1 MKIRIKERNT
11 FLMKAEIISI
21 GSEILRG
28 QITDTNANFIA
39 QKLVELNI
47 DLNYISAV
55 GDNQKMLLSL
65 LKKAFCRSDL
75 IITTGGLGPT
85 EDDITYQVITKT
97 LHLKLIKFP
106 EVEKNLK
113 RILHTIKTKLSPSN
127 LKQAYLPEG
136 AKVIINKYGT
146 APAMILE
153 KDNKIICSFP
163 GVPCEMKRLIEE
175 NLIPY
180 LKDKFPPSIIK
191 KSKTLKITGLGE
203 ASVNELIRDYMNKQT
218 NFSFGIYAN
227 PEDIQVQVTIQA
239 PTEKEVEKL
248 LQSSVNQ
255 LTKML
260 GDYIYGSDEETIEE
274 VVGNLLKTKKLK
286 LAVAESCTGGML
298 GEMITR
304 IPGSSEYFQGGVI
317 SYNARVKEDLLKVPP
332 EAIGK
337 YGEVS
342 RQVAKLMAEGVRR
355 CCHSDIG
362 ISITGI
368 AGPGGATEKKK
379 VGLAYMALAD
389 GKKTIAQKH
398 QLFGD
403 RQLIRLRSA
412 RRALNMLRMYLM
424 EKQLYY
430 KVDLN

>member
-1 MKIRIKERNT
+1 
-11 FLMKAEIISI
+11 MKAEIISI

-39 QKLVELNI
+39 KKLVELGI
-47 DLNYISAV
+47 DLEHISAV
-55 GDNQKMLLSL
+55 SDNPESLLST
-65 LKKAFCRSDL
+65 LKLALQRSDL

-85 EDDITYQVITKT
+85 EDDITYQTIART
-97 LHLKLIKFP
+97 LNLKLIKYP
-106 EVEKNLK
+106 EAEENLNK
-113 RILHTIKTKLSPSN
+113 ILKKINKTISPSN
-127 LKQAYLPEG
+127 LKQVYLPEG
-136 AKVIINKYGT
+136 AKIIINQYGT

-163 GVPCEMKRLIEE
+163 GVPHEMKNLIEE

-180 LKDKFPPSIIK
+180 LKEKFPPSRIK

-203 ASVNELIRDYMNKQT
+203 SSVNELIRDYMNKQT
-218 NFSFGIYAN
+218 NFSFGIYVN
-227 PEDIQVQVTIQA
+227 PEDIQVQITTQA

-255 LTKML
+255 LTKIL
-260 GDYIYGSDEETIEE
+260 GNYVYGSDEETIEE

-286 LAVAESCTGGML
+286 VAVAESCTGGML

-317 SYNARVKEDLLKVPP
+317 SYASIVKEDLLKVPP
-332 EAIGK
+332 EVIKK

-342 RQVAKLMAEGVRR
+342 VQVARIMAEGVRR

-379 VGLAYMALAD
+379 VGLVYMALAD
-389 GKKTIAQKH
+389 GKKTITQKH
-398 QLFGD
+398 QLFGN
-403 RQLIRLRSA
+403 RQLIRLRAA

-424 EKQLYY
+424 EK
-430 KVDLN
+430 

>member
-1 MKIRIKERNT
+1 MI
-11 FLMKAEIISI
+11 KAEIISI

-39 QKLVELNI
+39 QKLTKLGI
-47 DLNYISAV
+47 DLEHISAV
-55 GDNQKMLLSL
+55 SDKPESLLST
-65 LKKAFCRSDL
+65 LKLALQRSGL

-85 EDDITYQVITKT
+85 EDDITYQTIARA
-97 LHLKLIKFP
+97 LNLKLIKYP
-106 EVEKNLK
+106 EAEENLK
-113 RILHTIKTKLSPSN
+113 RILKKINTTLSPSN
-127 LKQAYLPEG
+127 LKQVYLPEG
-136 AKVIINKYGT
+136 AKIIINQYGT

-163 GVPCEMKRLIEE
+163 GVPHEMKNLIEE

-180 LKDKFPPSIIK
+180 LKEKFPPSRIK

-203 ASVNELIRDYMNKQT
+203 SSVNELIRDYMNKQT

-227 PEDIQVQVTIQA
+227 PEDIQIQITTQSH
-239 PTEKEVEKL
+239 TEKETEKL

-255 LTKML
+255 LTKIL
-260 GDYIYGSDEETIEE
+260 GNYVYGTDKQSLEE

-286 LAVAESCTGGML
+286 VAVAESCTGGML

-317 SYNARVKEDLLKVPP
+317 SYNARIKEDLLKVSSKV
-332 EAIGK
+332 IRK

-342 RQVAKLMAEGVRR
+342 RQVAKLMAEGVRIN
-355 CCHSDIG
+355 CHSDIG

-379 VGLAYMALAD
+379 VGLAYMALAN
-389 GKKTIAQKH
+389 GKKTITQKH
-398 QLFGD
+398 QLFGS
-403 RQLIRLRSA
+403 RQLIRLRAS

-424 EKQLYY
+424 GK
-430 KVDLN
+430 

>member
-1 MKIRIKERNT
+1 
-11 FLMKAEIISI
+11 MKAEIISI

-28 QITDTNANFIA
+28 QISDTNANFITK
-39 QKLVELNI
+39 KLVKLGI
-47 DLNYISAV
+47 DLEHISTV
-55 GDNQKMLLSL
+55 SDNPESLLST
-65 LKKAFCRSDL
+65 LKHTLQRSNL

-85 EDDITYQVITKT
+85 EDDITYQTIARA
-97 LHLKLIKFP
+97 LNLKLIKYP
-106 EVEKNLK
+106 EAEENLR
-113 RILHTIKTKLSPSN
+113 RILKKINATLSPSN
-127 LKQAYLPEG
+127 LKQTYLPEG
-136 AKVIINKYGT
+136 AKIIINQYGT

-153 KDNKIICSFP
+153 KDDKIICSFP
-163 GVPCEMKRLIEE
+163 GVPHEMKRLVEE

-180 LKDKFPPSIIK
+180 LKEKFPPSMIK

-203 ASVNELIRDYMNKQT
+203 SSVNELLRYYMNKQT

-227 PEDIQVQVTIQA
+227 PEDIQVQITTQA

-255 LTKML
+255 LTKIL
-260 GDYIYGSDEETIEE
+260 GNYVYGTDKQSLEE

-286 LAVAESCTGGML
+286 VAIAESCTGGML

-304 IPGSSEYFQGGVI
+304 IPGSSKYFQGGVI

-332 EAIGK
+332 EVIRK

-355 CCHSDIG
+355 CCQSDIG

-379 VGLAYMALAD
+379 VGLVYMALAD
-389 GKKTIAQKH
+389 GKKTITQKH
-398 QLFGD
+398 QLFGS

-412 RRALNMLRMYLM
+412 RRTLNMLRNYLSGI
-424 EKQLYY
+424 
-430 KVDLN
+430 

>member
-1 MKIRIKERNT
+1 
-11 FLMKAEIISI
+11 LMKAEIISI

-85 EDDITYQVITKT
+85 EDDITYETIARA
-97 LHLKLIKFP
+97 LNLKLIKYP
-106 EVEKNLK
+106 EAEKNLK
-113 RILHTIKTKLSPSN
+113 RILRTIKTKLSPSN

-163 GVPCEMKRLIEE
+163 GVPHEMKRLIEE

-180 LKDKFPPSIIK
+180 LKEKFPPSLIK
-191 KSKTLKITGLGE
+191 KSKILKVTGLGE
-203 ASVNELIRDYMNKQT
+203 SSVNELIRDYINKQN

-227 PEDIQVQVTIQA
+227 PEDIQVQVTTQA
-239 PTEKEVEKL
+239 PTEKETDKL
-248 LQSSVNQ
+248 LQFSVNQ
-255 LTKML
+255 LTKIL
-260 GDYIYGSDEETIEE
+260 GNYVYGSNEETIEE

-286 LAVAESCTGGML
+286 VAVAESFTGGML

-304 IPGSSEYFQGGVI
+304 IPGSSKYFQGGVI
-317 SYNARVKEDLLKVPP
+317 SYNAQVKEGLLKVPP
-332 EAIGK
+332 EAIIK
-337 YGEVS
+337 YEEVS

-368 AGPGGATEKKK
+368 AGPGGATDNKK
-379 VGLAYMALAD
+379 VGLVYMALAD
-389 GKKTIAQKH
+389 SKKTIIQKH
-398 QLFGD
+398 QLFGN
-403 RQLIRLRSA
+403 RQLIRLRAS
-412 RRALNMLRMYLM
+412 RRALNMLRLYLM
-424 EKQLYY
+424 GK
-430 KVDLN
+430 

>member
-1 MKIRIKERNT
+1 
-11 FLMKAEIISI
+11 MKAEIISI

-28 QITDTNANFIA
+28 QIVDTNANFIA
-39 QKLVELNI
+39 QKLTELSI

-65 LKKAFCRSDL
+65 FKKAFNRSDL

-85 EDDITYQVITKT
+85 EDDITYQIIARA
-97 LHLKLIKFP
+97 LNLKLIKYP
-106 EVEKNLK
+106 EAEENLK
-113 RILHTIKTKLSPSN
+113 KFLNKIKIKVSLSN
-127 LKQAYLPEG
+127 LKQVYLPEG
-136 AKVIINKYGT
+136 AKIIINQYGT

-163 GVPCEMKRLIEE
+163 GVPHEMKNLIEE

-180 LKDKFPPSIIK
+180 LKEKFPPSMIK

-203 ASVNELIRDYMNKQT
+203 SSVNELIRNYINKQT

-227 PEDIQVQVTIQA
+227 PEDIQVQVTTQA
-239 PTEKEVEKL
+239 PTEKETDKL
-248 LQSSVNQ
+248 LQLSVNQ
-255 LTKML
+255 LTKIL
-260 GDYIYGSDEETIEE
+260 GNYVYGTDEQSLEK
-274 VVGNLLKTKKLK
+274 VVGNLLKAKKLK
-286 LAVAESCTGGML
+286 VAVAESCTGGML

-304 IPGSSEYFQGGVI
+304 IPGSSKYFQGGVI
-317 SYNARVKEDLLKVPP
+317 SYNAKVKEDLLKVPL
-332 EAIGK
+332 EVIKK

-342 RQVAKLMAEGVRR
+342 KEVAQLMAERVRR
-355 CCHSDIG
+355 CCHSNIG

-379 VGLAYMALAD
+379 VGLVYMALSD
-389 GKKTIAQKH
+389 GKKTITQKH
-398 QLFGD
+398 QLFGS

-412 RRALNMLRMYLM
+412 RRALNILRMYLM
-424 EKQLYY
+424 EK
-430 KVDLN
+430 

>member
-1 MKIRIKERNT
+1 
-11 FLMKAEIISI
+11 MKAEIISI

-39 QKLVELNI
+39 KKLVELGI
-47 DLNYISAV
+47 DLEHISV
-55 GDNQKMLLSL
+55 VSDNPESLLST
-65 LKKAFCRSDL
+65 LKLAFQRSDL

-85 EDDITYQVITKT
+85 EDDITYQTIART
-97 LHLKLIKFP
+97 LNLKLIKYP
-106 EVEKNLK
+106 EAEENLK
-113 RILHTIKTKLSPSN
+113 KILKKINKRISPSN
-127 LKQAYLPEG
+127 LKQVYLPEG
-136 AKVIINKYGT
+136 AKIIINQYGT

-163 GVPCEMKRLIEE
+163 GVPHEMKNLIEE

-180 LKDKFPPSIIK
+180 LKEKFPPSMIK
-191 KSKTLKITGLGE
+191 KSKILKITGLGE
-203 ASVNELIRDYMNKQT
+203 SSVNELIRDYMNKQT

-227 PEDIQVQVTIQA
+227 PEDIQVQVTTQA

-248 LQSSVNQ
+248 LQSSINQ
-255 LTKML
+255 LTKIL
-260 GDYIYGSDEETIEE
+260 GNYIYGSDEETIEE

-286 LAVAESCTGGML
+286 LAIAESCTGGML

-317 SYNARVKEDLLKVPP
+317 SYNTKVKEDLLKVPS
-332 EAIGK
+332 EVIKK

-342 RQVAKLMAEGVRR
+342 VQVARIMAEEVRR

-379 VGLAYMALAD
+379 VGLVYMALAD
-389 GKKTIAQKH
+389 GKKTITQKH
-398 QLFGD
+398 QLFGN
-403 RQLIRLRSA
+403 RQLIRLRAA
-412 RRALNMLRMYLM
+412 RRALNLLRNYL
-424 EKQLYY
+424 
-430 KVDLN
+430 

>member
-1 MKIRIKERNT
+1 
-11 FLMKAEIISI
+11 MKAEIISI

-28 QITDTNANFIA
+28 QISDTNANFIA
-39 QKLVELNI
+39 KKLIESGI
-47 DLNYISAV
+47 DLQYISAV
-55 GDNQKMLLSL
+55 SDNLESLLST
-65 LKKAFCRSDL
+65 LKLALQRSNL

-85 EDDITYQVITKT
+85 EDDITYQTIARA
-97 LHLKLIKFP
+97 LNLKLIKYP
-106 EVEKNLK
+106 EAEENLK
-113 RILHTIKTKLSPSN
+113 RILKKINTILSPSN
-127 LKQAYLPEG
+127 LKQTYLPEG
-136 AKVIINKYGT
+136 AKIIINQYGT

-153 KDNKIICSFP
+153 KDDKIICSFP
-163 GVPCEMKRLIEE
+163 GVPHEMKRLVEE

-180 LKDKFPPSIIK
+180 LKEKFPPSMIK

-203 ASVNELIRDYMNKQT
+203 SSVNELIRDYMNKQT

-227 PEDIQVQVTIQA
+227 PEDIQVQVTTQA

-255 LTKML
+255 LTKIL
-260 GDYIYGSDEETIEE
+260 GNYVYGTDKQSLEE
-274 VVGNLLKTKKLK
+274 VTGNLLKTKKLK
-286 LAVAESCTGGML
+286 VAVAESCTGGIL

-304 IPGSSEYFQGGVI
+304 IPGSSKYFQGGVI
-317 SYNARVKEDLLKVPP
+317 SYNAKVKEDLLKVPP
-332 EAIGK
+332 EVIRK

-342 RQVAKLMAEGVRR
+342 KQVAKLMAEEVRK

-379 VGLAYMALAD
+379 VGLVYMALAD

-403 RQLIRLRSA
+403 RQLIRLRAA
-412 RRALNMLRMYLM
+412 RRALNMLRNYLSGI
-424 EKQLYY
+424 
-430 KVDLN
+430 

>member
-1 MKIRIKERNT
+1 
-11 FLMKAEIISI
+11 MKAEIISI

-28 QITDTNANFIA
+28 QIVDTNANFIA
-39 QKLVELNI
+39 QKLTELSI

-65 LKKAFCRSDL
+65 FKKAFNRSDL

-85 EDDITYQVITKT
+85 EDDITYQTIARA
-97 LHLKLIKFP
+97 LNFKLIKYP
-106 EVEKNLK
+106 EAEENLK
-113 RILHTIKTKLSPSN
+113 RILKKINITLSPSN
-127 LKQAYLPEG
+127 LKQTYLPEG
-136 AKVIINKYGT
+136 AKIIINQYGT

-163 GVPCEMKRLIEE
+163 GVPHEMKNLIEE

-180 LKDKFPPSIIK
+180 LKEKFPSFIIK

-203 ASVNELIRDYMNKQT
+203 SLVNELIRDYINKQS

-227 PEDIQVQVTIQA
+227 PEDIQVQVTTQA
-239 PTEKEVEKL
+239 STEKETDRL
-248 LQSSVNQ
+248 LQFSVKQ
-255 LTKML
+255 LTKIL
-260 GDYIYGSDEETIEE
+260 GNYVYGTDKQSLEE

-286 LAVAESCTGGML
+286 VAVAESCTGGML
-298 GEMITR
+298 GEIITR
-304 IPGSSEYFQGGVI
+304 IPGSSKYFQGGVI
-317 SYNARVKEDLLKVPP
+317 SYNAKVKEDLLKVPP
-332 EAIGK
+332 EVTKK

-342 RQVAKLMAEGVRR
+342 KEVAHLMAEGVRIN
-355 CCHSDIG
+355 CHSDIG

-379 VGLAYMALAD
+379 VGLVYMALAD
-389 GKKTIAQKH
+389 GKKTVTQKH
-398 QLFGD
+398 QLFGC

-424 EKQLYY
+424 EK
-430 KVDLN
+430 

>member
-1 MKIRIKERNT
+1 
-11 FLMKAEIISI
+11 
-21 GSEILRG
+21 
-28 QITDTNANFIA
+28 
-39 QKLVELNI
+39 
-47 DLNYISAV
+47 
-55 GDNQKMLLSL
+55 
-65 LKKAFCRSDL
+65 
-75 IITTGGLGPT
+75 
-85 EDDITYQVITKT
+85 
-97 LHLKLIKFP
+97 
-106 EVEKNLK
+106 
-113 RILHTIKTKLSPSN
+113 
-127 LKQAYLPEG
+127 
-136 AKVIINKYGT
+136 
-146 APAMILE
+146 MILE

-163 GVPCEMKRLIEE
+163 GVPHEMKNLIEE

-180 LKDKFPPSIIK
+180 LKEKFPPSMIK
-191 KSKTLKITGLGE
+191 KSKNLKITGLGE
-203 ASVNELIRDYMNKQT
+203 SSVNELIRDYMNKQT

-227 PEDIQVQVTIQA
+227 PEDIQVQITTQA

-255 LTKML
+255 LTKIL
-260 GDYIYGSDEETIEE
+260 GNYVYGTGKQSLEE

-286 LAVAESCTGGML
+286 VAVAESCTGGML

-332 EAIGK
+332 EVIRK

-342 RQVAKLMAEGVRR
+342 RQVAKLMAEGVRIN
-355 CCHSDIG
+355 CHSDIG

-379 VGLAYMALAD
+379 VGLVYMALAD
-389 GKKTIAQKH
+389 GKKTITQKH
-398 QLFGD
+398 QLFGS

-424 EKQLYY
+424 EK
-430 KVDLN
+430 

>member
-1 MKIRIKERNT
+1 
-11 FLMKAEIISI
+11 MKAEIISI

-28 QITDTNANFIA
+28 QIVDTNANFIA
-39 QKLVELNI
+39 QKLTELSI

-55 GDNQKMLLSL
+55 GDNQKILLSL
-65 LKKAFCRSDL
+65 FKKAFNRSDL

-85 EDDITYQVITKT
+85 EDDITYQTIARA
-97 LHLKLIKFP
+97 LNLKLIKYP
-106 EVEKNLK
+106 EAEENLK
-113 RILHTIKTKLSPSN
+113 NILKKINKRISPSN
-127 LKQAYLPEG
+127 LKQVYLPEG
-136 AKVIINKYGT
+136 AKIIINQYGT

-163 GVPCEMKRLIEE
+163 GVPHEMKNLIEE

-180 LKDKFPPSIIK
+180 LKEKFPPSMIK

-203 ASVNELIRDYMNKQT
+203 SSVNELIRDYMNKQT

-227 PEDIQVQVTIQA
+227 PEDIQVQVTTQA

-248 LQSSVNQ
+248 LQSSANQ
-255 LTKML
+255 LTKIL
-260 GDYIYGSDEETIEE
+260 GNYIYGSDEETIEE

-286 LAVAESCTGGML
+286 VAVAESCTGGML

-332 EAIGK
+332 EVIRK

-379 VGLAYMALAD
+379 VGLVYMALAD
-389 GKKTIAQKH
+389 GKKTITQKH
-398 QLFGD
+398 QLFGN
-403 RQLIRLRSA
+403 RQLIRLRAA

-424 EKQLYY
+424 EK
-430 KVDLN
+430 

>member
-1 MKIRIKERNT
+1 
-11 FLMKAEIISI
+11 MKAEIISI

-28 QITDTNANFIA
+28 QIIDTNANFIA
-39 QKLVELNI
+39 KKLVESGI
-47 DLNYISAV
+47 DLEHISAV
-55 GDNQKMLLSL
+55 SDKSESLLST
-65 LKKAFCRSDL
+65 LKLAFQRSGL

-85 EDDITYQVITKT
+85 EDDITYQTIARA
-97 LHLKLIKFP
+97 LNLKLIKYP
-106 EVEKNLK
+106 EAEENLK
-113 RILHTIKTKLSPSN
+113 RILKKINKEISPSN
-127 LKQAYLPEG
+127 LKQVYLPEG
-136 AKVIINKYGT
+136 AKIIINQYGT

-163 GVPCEMKRLIEE
+163 GVPYEMKNLIEE

-180 LKDKFPPSIIK
+180 LKEKFPPSMIK
-191 KSKTLKITGLGE
+191 KSKILKVTGLGE
-203 ASVNELIRDYMNKQT
+203 SSVNELIRDYINKQT

-227 PEDIQVQVTIQA
+227 PEDIQIQITTQA
-239 PTEKEVEKL
+239 LTEKETEKL
-248 LQSSVNQ
+248 LQSSANR
-255 LTKML
+255 LTKIL
-260 GDYIYGSDEETIEE
+260 GNYIYGSDEETIEE

-286 LAVAESCTGGML
+286 VAVAESCTGGML

-317 SYNARVKEDLLKVPP
+317 SYNARIKEDLLKVSSKV
-332 EAIGK
+332 IRK

-342 RQVAKLMAEGVRR
+342 RQVAKLMAEDVRIN
-355 CCHSDIG
+355 CHSDIG

-379 VGLAYMALAD
+379 VGLAYMALAN
-389 GKKTIAQKH
+389 GKKTITQKH
-398 QLFGD
+398 QLFGS

-424 EKQLYY
+424 GK
-430 KVDLN
+430 

>member
-1 MKIRIKERNT
+1 
-11 FLMKAEIISI
+11 MKAEIISI

-28 QITDTNANFIA
+28 QISDTNANFIA
-39 QKLVELNI
+39 KKLIESGI
-47 DLNYISAV
+47 DLEYISAV
-55 GDNQKMLLSL
+55 SDNPESLLST
-65 LKKAFCRSDL
+65 LKLAFQRSDL

-85 EDDITYQVITKT
+85 EDDITYQTIARA
-97 LHLKLIKFP
+97 LNLKLIKYP
-106 EVEKNLK
+106 EAEENLK
-113 RILHTIKTKLSPSN
+113 RILKKINTILSPSN
-127 LKQAYLPEG
+127 LKQTYLPEG
-136 AKVIINKYGT
+136 AKIIINQYGT

-163 GVPCEMKRLIEE
+163 GVPHETKRLIEE

-180 LKDKFPPSIIK
+180 LKEKFPPSMIK

-203 ASVNELIRDYMNKQT
+203 SSVNELIRDYINKQT

-227 PEDIQVQVTIQA
+227 PEDIQVQITTQA

-255 LTKML
+255 LTKIL
-260 GDYIYGSDEETIEE
+260 GNYVYGTDKQSLEE

-286 LAVAESCTGGML
+286 VAVAESCTGGML

-304 IPGSSEYFQGGVI
+304 IPGISKYFQGGVI
-317 SYNARVKEDLLKVPP
+317 SYNAKVKEDLLKVPP
-332 EAIGK
+332 EVIRK

-342 RQVAKLMAEGVRR
+342 KEVAQLMAERVRR
-355 CCHSDIG
+355 CCHSNIG

-379 VGLAYMALAD
+379 VGLVYMALSD
-389 GKKTIAQKH
+389 GKKTLTQKH
-398 QLFGD
+398 QLFGN
-403 RQLIRLRSA
+403 RQLVRLRST
-412 RRALNMLRMYLM
+412 RRALNMLRMYLT
-424 EKQLYY
+424 K
-430 KVDLN
+430 K